1 MKKLIV
7 IIMLC
12 AIALVACT
20 QTSPELAAIQEPAE
34 EPPAA
39 EPAPEQIA
47 EPETALPEVAEP
59 VAPPASA
66 GDITITRDAATPE
79 EITIQAGGQVTFAI
93 DDVAGKRHS
102 ITCTAIG
109 ANPIISGNIEGAG
122 SWIAKFPEAGTFKC
136 LDVVYGVK
144 ATVNVE

>member
-1 MKKLIV
+1 MKKLIM
-7 IIMLC
+7 IMMLC

-20 QTSPELAAIQEPAE
+20 QTNPQETVPVQEPTTE
-34 EPPAA
+34 PAA
-39 EPAPEQIA
+39 EQAPEQPV
-47 EPETALPEVAEP
+47 EPETPLPEVAEP
-59 VAPPASA
+59 ATPPASA

-109 ANPIISGNIEGAG
+109 ANPIISGNIEGSGA
-122 SWIAKFPEAGTFKC
+122 WIAKFPEAGTFKC

-144 ATVNVE
+144 ATVIVE